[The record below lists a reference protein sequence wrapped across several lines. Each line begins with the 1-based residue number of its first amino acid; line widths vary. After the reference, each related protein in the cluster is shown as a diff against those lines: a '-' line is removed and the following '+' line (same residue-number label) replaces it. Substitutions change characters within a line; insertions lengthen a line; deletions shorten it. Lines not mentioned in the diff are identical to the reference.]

1 MSTTREFKLPERA
14 IFSEA
19 DMRKFIASDAYER
32 HLIFI
37 KHLNESVRGKKIS
50 DDFVVSDS
58 INAICDLLATLDSWI
73 DDIPPIAQPM
83 RFGNKAFRD
92 WYDRL
97 AQEAHRLHEGLLAQ
111 IGMQAA
117 AVELSPYLIDSFG
130 NRTRIDY
137 GTGHETTF
145 LLWICALHKVGFI
158 AQADFP
164 AIVLKVFHTY
174 LTLMR
179 RLQKTYMLE
188 PAGSHGVWGLDDY
201 QCLPFYFGSA
211 QLIGQH
217 VLAPS
222 CVHDDS
228 LLAAHSSDYL
238 YLDAVRFVRE
248 VKAASSFAETSPMLN
263 DISGVHSW
271 EKINSGMLK
280 LYEGEVLKKLPV
292 IQHMLFG
299 SLIPCSWVPSQSGD
313 ASYKPVSTAAVRA
326 ANANWEAMGK
336 APWAA
341 AAGNLAA
348 SNDTPAVV
356 RPDHEQTQL

>member
-1 MSTTREFKLPERA
+1 MATTHSFQLPQRA

-19 DMRKFIASDAYER
+19 DMRQFLASDAYER
-32 HLIFI
+32 HLVFI
-37 KHLNESVRGKKIS
+37 KHLNESVRGKKLT
-50 DDFVVSDS
+50 DEYTVSP
-58 INAICDLLATLDSWI
+58 NVEALCGLLATLNSWI
-73 DDIPPIAQPM
+73 DEIPPIDQPM

-97 AQEAHRLHEGLLAQ
+97 AQEAPKLHASLLAS
-111 IGMQAA
+111 IGMQDAA
-117 AVELSPYLIDSFG
+117 IELSPYLIDSFG

-145 LLWICALHKVGFI
+145 MLWICTLHKIGFVS
-158 AQADFP
+158 QADFP
-164 AIVLKVFHTY
+164 AVVLKVFHTY

-201 QCLPFYFGSA
+201 QCLPFYFGSS
-211 QLIGQH
+211 QLIGQRN
-217 VLAPS
+217 LAPS
-222 CVHDDS
+222 VVHDDG
-228 LLAAHSSDYL
+228 LLAAHSPDYL
-238 YLDAVRFVRE
+238 YLDAVKFVRE

-313 ASYKPVSTAAVRA
+313 SSYTPVSTTAVRA
-326 ANANWEAMGK
+326 ANANWNAMGK
-336 APWAA
+336 APWASA
-341 AAGNLAA
+341 NLSATTA
-348 SNDTPAVV
+348 TSRAQD
-356 RPDHEQTQL
+356 DQTQL